1 MIIALA
7 GDPFAVEEAVFARLA
22 KLSSRPSEATWLGEG
37 ASVED
42 VALGLAQGGLFSD
55 SLVILDIMAAF
66 PGREGDRARS
76 RAVDAGA
83 TSSGTLLVVDPE
95 CSPARERLYR
105 EKGAFERVGPRGS
118 GDVARWLALRMKSAG
133 LEVRDGAAEALLACA
148 GTDLRTL
155 VWEVEKLALLG
166 GEVDPNRA
174 AWIVGREPES
184 NTFALIDA
192 ALGGDRASA
201 VTAARRLLEQGE
213 SEYQVLATLCGQLA
227 TLAHLAAGNQAGLSL
242 SEAAFPLGANPTS
255 FGTRKLWGRAQQVSF
270 ARVRKAVTLVREL
283 DLALKTG
290 GAADRP
296 ARFIAAMASL
306 AGETG

>member
-7 GDPFAVEEAVFARLA
+7 GDPFAVEEAVSARLA
-22 KLSSRPSEATWLGEG
+22 KLSFRRSEAIWLGEG

-42 VALGLAQGGLFSD
+42 VALALAQGGLFSD
-55 SLVILDIMAAF
+55 SVVILEIMAAF

-76 RAVDAGA
+76 RVVDAGA
-83 TSSGTLLVVDPE
+83 TSSGTLMVVDPE

-105 EKGAFERVGPRGS
+105 EKGDFERVGPQGS
-118 GDVARWLALRMKSAG
+118 SDLARWLALRMKSAG
-133 LEVRDGAAEALLACA
+133 LELRAGAAEGLLACA

-166 GEVDPNRA
+166 GPVDANRA

-201 VTAARRLLEQGE
+201 VAAARRLLEQGE
-213 SEYQVLATLCGQLA
+213 SEYQLLATLCGQLA
-227 TLAHLAAGNQAGLSL
+227 TLARLAAGSEAGLSL
-242 SEAAFPLGANPTS
+242 AEAARSAGANPTS
-255 FGTRKLWGRAQQVSF
+255 FGTRKLWGRAQQASL
-270 ARVRKAVTLVREL
+270 AQVRKAVTLVREL
-283 DLALKTG
+283 DLVLKTG

-306 AGETG
+306 AAETG